1 MTDFESAFDENKLPS
16 GLNVLTIL
24 TFIGSGMGIISGIWS
39 FFKSADNLA
48 KMEEMVNKPEFQ
60 KFPDFVKKMYSPE
73 ALDLLRKVDANK
85 IPIAMISILSCL
97 LCIYGAIEMRQLK
110 KSGFYSYIVG
120 SIVPYI
126 GYTMFVGIA
135 FVTSGWSAYV
145 GIAVTVLFIL
155 LYGSQSKYL
164 VKK

>member
-1 MTDFESAFDENKLPS
+1 MTDFESVFDENKLPS

-85 IPIAMISILSCL
+85 IPIAIISILSCL

>member
-60 KFPDFVKKMYSPE
+60 KFPEFVKKMYNPE

-85 IPIAMISILSCL
+85 IPIAIISILSCL

>member
-85 IPIAMISILSCL
+85 IPIAIISILSCL